1 MNQTRDKI
9 IQNRLNKMAEW
20 AKQRRFL
27 QTDLRKE
34 WREDWYIRIGG
45 NGFTAVSLDLER
57 PLLGFA
63 SGPTIDIKKVISHFE
78 KEPKK
83 DTPDRSTPEKRVQ
96 AWLIKQAI
104 NDKLNLKTCLGLNNS
119 IYDELLFA
127 LDEVSFGDQ
136 NNPPI
141 RRLDILALGK
151 CDGNHFPV
159 FIELKSGRNL
169 GRLLVQLKK
178 YQEQVQQYKL
188 EFVTLLGACTGVKV
202 DLSKCGRIIV
212 WPKSKSGKPSPRVE
226 LECGQQKVTIIESVT
241 DNWTDIKD
249 FSFHP
254 CNQVY
259 PPTPI
264 SENPK

>member
-1 MNQTRDKI
+1 MSQNRDEI
-9 IQNRLNKMAEW
+9 IQCRLNKMTEW
-20 AKQRRFL
+20 AKQRRFFL
-27 QTDLRKE
+27 ADPPNG
-34 WREDWYIRIGG
+34 WGEDWYIRIGG
-45 NGFTAVSLDLER
+45 NGYTAVSLDLEH

-63 SGPTIDIKKVISHFE
+63 SGPTSDIKKVISHFE

-83 DTPDRSTPEKRVQ
+83 DTPDRSTPEKRAQ

-169 GRLLVQLKK
+169 GRLLVQLKE
-178 YQEQVQQYKL
+178 YQEHVQRYKL
-188 EFVTLLGACTGVKV
+188 EFEKLLSACTNEKV

-212 WPKSKSGKPSPRVE
+212 WPRSKSDNPSREVE
-226 LECGQQKVTIIESVT
+226 IKCGQQKVTIIESAI
-241 DNWTDIKD
+241 DNWTAIKD
-249 FSFHP
+249 FSFQP
-254 CNQVY
+254 RNQVY
-259 PPTPI
+259 PPTPYI
-264 SENPK
+264 GES